1 MTIQIVQQLVPSSVT
16 VAPTLA
22 GVNSCEWVTIHET
35 ANRAR
40 GADARAHANLQTRG
54 NARAS
59 WHYQIDDT
67 RVIQS
72 FPDRIRCAHAGNREG
87 NRVSIGI
94 EMCVNVDGDYL
105 ATVKNTARLVAVLML
120 RHGIP
125 IDRVVQHNHWSG
137 KNCPTILRA
146 GTAGITWP
154 AFLALVRAE
163 YVRATTP
170 TPITTA
176 STSPTIT
183 EEDPAMQIITA
194 PGRGQALINTSAI
207 PAYVPLAT
215 PAETQAAG
223 KLAWH
228 RSADLVQLTDAEFD
242 AVATFLKRGA

>member
-22 GVNSCEWVTIHET
+22 GVNPCEWVTIHET
-35 ANRAR
+35 ANRAP
-40 GADARAHANLQTRG
+40 GADAQAHANLQTRG

-59 WHYQIDDT
+59 WHYQVDDT
-67 RVIQS
+67 RAIQS

-125 IDRVVQHNHWSG
+125 INRVVQHNHWSG

-146 GTAGITWP
+146 GTSGITWP

-170 TPITTA
+170 TPIKTTKTE
-176 STSPTIT
+176 ST

-228 RSADLVQLTDAEFD
+228 KSADLVQLTAAEFD
-242 AVATFLKRGA
+242 AVQAFLNRGA

>member
-35 ANRAR
+35 ANRAP
-40 GADARAHANLQTRG
+40 GADAQAHANLQTRG

-59 WHYQIDDT
+59 WHYQVDDT

-72 FPDRIRCAHAGNREG
+72 FPDRTRCAHAGNREG

-170 TPITTA
+170 TPIKTTKTEP
-176 STSPTIT
+176 S
-183 EEDPAMQIITA
+183 EEDTAMQIITA